1 MTNNMTDDEKEFE
14 EYVEQVD
21 SSISSKDNMK
31 KLQQYHDNP
40 TIELRNNIVVDNLGL
55 VISIAKDYANTN
67 HIEIMDLIQ
76 EGSLGLIN
84 AVEDYDINK
93 GFAFSTFATP
103 YIKNAIRAYL
113 SKHSHLITI
122 PSWVQAKKRKVQNA
136 VDTLTMRLERT
147 PTSQEIVDFLNDG
160 TTVNDIDNLLFYYKD
175 VYSLD
180 YNLSENNDDKLS
192 LYDLIADD
200 SCSPS
205 ELALLKEKK
214 ALLKE
219 AISILPERS
228 REILLA
234 RNSPDGQKTL
244 KELADKYHLS
254 NERIRQLEASAKASV
269 IKYIKERL

>member
-1 MTNNMTDDEKEFE
+1 
-14 EYVEQVD
+14 
-21 SSISSKDNMK
+21 
-31 KLQQYHDNP
+31 
-40 TIELRNNIVVDNLGL
+40 
-55 VISIAKDYANTN
+55 
-67 HIEIMDLIQ
+67 MDLIQ

>member
-40 TIELRNNIVVDNLGL
+40 TIELRNDIVVDNLGL

-122 PSWVQAKKRKVQNA
+122 PSWVQSKKRKVQNA

>member
-40 TIELRNNIVVDNLGL
+40 TIELRNDIVVDNLGL

-160 TTVNDIDNLLFYYKD
+160 TTVNDIDNLLFYY
-175 VYSLD
+175 LM
-180 YNLSENNDDKLS
+180 
-192 LYDLIADD
+192 I
-200 SCSPS
+200 
-205 ELALLKEKK
+205 
-214 ALLKE
+214 
-219 AISILPERS
+219 
-228 REILLA
+228 
-234 RNSPDGQKTL
+234 
-244 KELADKYHLS
+244 
-254 NERIRQLEASAKASV
+254 
-269 IKYIKERL
+269 

>member
-1 MTNNMTDDEKEFE
+1 MTNNITDDEKEFE

-40 TIELRNNIVVDNLGL
+40 TIELRNDIVVDNLGL

>member
-1 MTNNMTDDEKEFE
+1 
-14 EYVEQVD
+14 
-21 SSISSKDNMK
+21 
-31 KLQQYHDNP
+31 
-40 TIELRNNIVVDNLGL
+40 
-55 VISIAKDYANTN
+55 
-67 HIEIMDLIQ
+67 
-76 EGSLGLIN
+76 
-84 AVEDYDINK
+84 
-93 GFAFSTFATP
+93 
-103 YIKNAIRAYL
+103 
-113 SKHSHLITI
+113 
-122 PSWVQAKKRKVQNA
+122 
-136 VDTLTMRLERT
+136 MRLERT

-244 KELADKYHLS
+244 KYLGDNYHLS
-254 NERIRQLEASAKASV
+254 IDRFRQLEASAYVSV
-269 IKYIKERL
+269 MKYLKERL

>member
-40 TIELRNNIVVDNLGL
+40 TIELRNDIVVDNLGL

-214 ALLKE
+214 TLLKE